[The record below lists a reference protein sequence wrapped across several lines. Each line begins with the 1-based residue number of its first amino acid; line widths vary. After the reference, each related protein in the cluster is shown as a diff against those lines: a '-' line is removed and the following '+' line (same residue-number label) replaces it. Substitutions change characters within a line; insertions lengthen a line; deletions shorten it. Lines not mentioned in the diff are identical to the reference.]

1 MLKLKEF
8 SNLFTKEWMNKSL
21 NEWKDGRMSR
31 RMNVKQQISRLD
43 EWVNVYE
50 NEGQDEYSN
59 ECK

>member
-50 NEGQDEYSN
+50 NEGQDESSN